1 MGNSLSPLQKEA
13 PQLTKYF
20 KHQAKFH
27 KDVAGMVGNPME
39 LMTNPAKAQKLAEKM
54 QRMQKALDDKLT
66 VKARKSF
73 KHHDVDD
80 SGELDE
86 AESQIFFEHY
96 TRLYLEYTKDNG
108 VEAAKTESVQLM
120 QVAKLMG
127 EGKGLSVKEEA
138 IAAPLIK
145 IKKEIEAQCEEYLQD
160 KEARNKKAF
169 AVIDVNGDGKL
180 QEQEVVDALTPG
192 HAKNIDLRE
201 ALGLL
206 SKQEKLQ
213 RKMQETARKKQVMRA
228 NGDVEGLK
236 KLEEEE
242 LELVGNQVDDA
253 LEQME
258 QGCAQQ

>member
-96 TRLYLEYTKDNG
+96 TRLC
-108 VEAAKTESVQLM
+108 
-120 QVAKLMG
+120 
-127 EGKGLSVKEEA
+127 LSV
-138 IAAPLIK
+138 
-145 IKKEIEAQCEEYLQD
+145 D
-160 KEARNKKAF
+160 V
-169 AVIDVNGDGKL
+169 VITL
-180 QEQEVVDALTPG
+180 HALVLVALHSRLERRLTF
-192 HAKNIDLRE
+192 AKNC
-201 ALGLL
+201 
-206 SKQEKLQ
+206 
-213 RKMQETARKKQVMRA
+213 V
-228 NGDVEGLK
+228 
-236 KLEEEE
+236 
-242 LELVGNQVDDA
+242 
-253 LEQME
+253 
-258 QGCAQQ
+258 

>member
-54 QRMQKALDDKLT
+54 QRMRKALDDKLT

-96 TRLYLEYTKDNG
+96 TRLCVSLSSRDTPVLG
-108 VEAAKTESVQLM
+108 GRPCARCAARPRSR
-120 QVAKLMG
+120 
-127 EGKGLSVKEEA
+127 
-138 IAAPLIK
+138 
-145 IKKEIEAQCEEYLQD
+145 LQ
-160 KEARNKKAF
+160 
-169 AVIDVNGDGKL
+169 
-180 QEQEVVDALTPG
+180 
-192 HAKNIDLRE
+192 KNCVW
-201 ALGLL
+201 
-206 SKQEKLQ
+206 S
-213 RKMQETARKKQVMRA
+213 
-228 NGDVEGLK
+228 
-236 KLEEEE
+236 
-242 LELVGNQVDDA
+242 
-253 LEQME
+253 
-258 QGCAQQ
+258 GCT